1 MNLQITGTAY
11 DGTSVTLKNPL
22 SLSFHA
28 KLTCPYD
35 ELTISFLPVEKQIK
49 TLSVSVD
56 GSPFFDGMVVTQT
69 LEQRISPA
77 SKFLCQ
83 SRPGYL
89 LEENQLS
96 PYAYFRVSGQS
107 IIDRFA
113 RPFGVAGVRLS
124 EDKTINIMLVSE
136 KESYWDF
143 LTAFYVQA
151 YGVPP
156 YIRRD
161 KYIELTP
168 YTGRSYLFS
177 PTRAGALRYLDYKEH
192 FHSKLIS
199 KISFYTGEDDFG
211 SLYEESFVNPL
222 SSYVG
227 YPKGLFLNPT
237 RSWVTEHKKY
247 ADYLFYKSMVDS
259 RAVEVTLPGW
269 HDFEP
274 GDSVYFDRGDGS
286 NEHLYIGESRIVTGK
301 EGITTIVRLWDPA
314 RNPLL

>member
-11 DGTSVTLKNPL
+11 DGTSVTLNRPL

-28 KLTCPYD
+28 KLTRPYD
-35 ELTISFLPVEKQIK
+35 ELTIMFLPVEKQIK
-49 TLSVSVD
+49 TLSVSVN
-56 GSPFFDGMVVTQT
+56 GALFFDGIVVTQT
-69 LEQRISPA
+69 LEQKISPA
-77 SKFLCQ
+77 SKFFCR

-96 PYAYFRVSGQS
+96 PYAYFRLSGES

-113 RPFGVAGVRLS
+113 KPFGVAGVRLS

-168 YTGRSYLFS
+168 YTGRGSSLS
-177 PTRAGALRYLDYKEH
+177 PTRPGALRYLGYKEH
-192 FHSKLIS
+192 FENKLIS
-199 KISFYTGEDDFG
+199 QISFYTGEDDFG
-211 SLYEESFVNPL
+211 SLYEETFINPL

-227 YPKGLFLNPT
+227 YPKELFLNPT
-237 RSWVTEHKKY
+237 RSWVTEHQKY
-247 ADYLFYKSMVDS
+247 ANYLFYKSMIES

-274 GDSVYFDRGDGS
+274 GDSVYFDRGKGTVES
-286 NEHLYIGESRIVTGK
+286 LYVGENRIVTGG
-301 EGITTIVRLWDPA
+301 EGITTIVRLWDSA